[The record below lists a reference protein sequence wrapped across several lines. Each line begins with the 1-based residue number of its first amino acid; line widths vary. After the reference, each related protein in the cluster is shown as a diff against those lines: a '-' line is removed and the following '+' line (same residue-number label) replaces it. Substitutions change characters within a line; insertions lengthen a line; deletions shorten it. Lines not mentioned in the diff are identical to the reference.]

1 MPRIWHGFDRSR
13 NKPRRRGLGSKS
25 DRSARAVP
33 QPTKDDMTPSRRPAA
48 FALLA
53 LLLTAPAARADFN
66 AAPPNA
72 SGQTPAFQGQTRA
85 PVIPHALRLARTP
98 LAENL
103 ADPWGMALLPDGSLL
118 ITEKPGRMRLYRD
131 GTLSPP
137 LKGLPQV
144 DSSGQGGLL
153 DVAVAPDFAQTRQ
166 VWFTFSE
173 PRQGGNGPAVGTG
186 RLSPDGSV
194 LEDVRVIFHALP
206 EVDSPQHH
214 GSRLV
219 FDGQGGLFVT
229 TGDRGLPPEVPVSQD
244 VTTHLGKVLRIDPA
258 SGKAAAGN
266 PRIDGGQPEIWSLGH
281 RNLQAAALDP
291 QGRLW
296 TVEHGANGGDELNQP
311 LPGLNYGWPIISYG
325 QNYDGNPIGTGQTA
339 RDGLE
344 QPVYYWD
351 PVIAPSGMTFYH
363 GEMFPEW
370 QGDALIGGL
379 RAEAVVRL
387 KIENGRVT
395 GEQRLAEGIGRVRDI
410 EVAPD
415 GALLVLLDGD
425 PGSLVRLTRRGR

>member
-1 MPRIWHGFDRSR
+1 
-13 NKPRRRGLGSKS
+13 
-25 DRSARAVP
+25 
-33 QPTKDDMTPSRRPAA
+33 MTPSRRPAA

-53 LLLTAPAARADFN
+53 LLLAAPAGAADFN
-66 AAPPNA
+66 DAPPNA
-72 SGQTPAFQGQTRA
+72 KGQTPAFQGQTRA
-85 PVIPHALRLARTP
+85 PVIPQALRLAREP
-98 LAENL
+98 LVEGL
-103 ADPWGMALLPDGSLL
+103 HDPWGMALLPDGSLL
-118 ITEKPGRMRLYRD
+118 MTEKPGAMRLYRD
-131 GTLSPP
+131 GQLSPP
-137 LKGLPQV
+137 LGGLPQV
-144 DSSGQGGLL
+144 DSDGQGGLL

-166 VWFTFSE
+166 VWFSFSE

-186 RLSPDGSV
+186 RLSADGSA
-194 LEDVRVIFHALP
+194 LEDMQVIFRAQP
-206 EVDSPQHH
+206 EVDSPQHF

-229 TGDRGLPPEVPVSQD
+229 TGDRGLPPETPVSQD
-244 VTTHLGKVLRIDPA
+244 ARNHLGKVLRIDPA
-258 SGKAAAGN
+258 TGKAAPGN
-266 PRIDGGQPEIWSLGH
+266 PAIQGGQPEIWSLGH

-296 TVEHGANGGDELNQP
+296 TVEHGPNGGDELNQP
-311 LPGLNYGWPIISYG
+311 QPGLNYGWPIISYG
-325 QNYDGNPIGTGQTA
+325 QNYDGNPIGTGKTA
-339 RDGLE
+339 QDGLE

-363 GEMFPEW
+363 GAMFPEW

-415 GALLVLLDGD
+415 GALLVLIDGD